1 MSPPDTTGSGL
12 AAYDEMVSG
21 KRSLRPHWREI
32 MSLVWGMPP
41 EMLREKQARASS
53 HLAAADNLFE
63 GGENQPHWGMDLL
76 PLILPEA
83 EWQVVADGLAQR
95 AKLLNLILADIY
107 GPQTLI
113 RDKLLPPFLVFNN
126 PKFLRPLR
134 FVASRAAPP
143 LHFYGA
149 DLVRMPSGRWRVL
162 ADRTQA
168 PGGVG
173 YALRHRSVAARSFP
187 EAFRNASIYRLQ
199 PSIDIWQASLQ
210 AMGAKIGD
218 DARMVLLTPG
228 PHNTSY
234 PEHVLLA
241 QELGMTLAQGDD
253 LTVREGMV
261 YLRTLDGLVRVHV
274 IYRRVDGDYCDPLE
288 LRSDSALGVAGLIAA
303 VRAGNVA
310 LVNLPGSAVVETPAF
325 ASFLPAISR
334 HLLGEELALPA
345 VTTWWC
351 GQREPLEEVL
361 KAPEKFILQSAFH
374 PDVAP
379 MDLAKAGDEELARQL
394 AKLRAAPGEY
404 VAVERVVHSRVP
416 AFAERG
422 LEPRPLVLRASAIS
436 SGENWHP
443 MPGGVARLS
452 EGDDQRHAPH
462 LGGIVKDVWVLKDE
476 PMADTDRA
484 ERLVELRKVQRVP
497 DAVGSRVA
505 DDLFWLGRYAERLD
519 SGARQLRATVMRLIR
534 GAPSPREVAEL
545 QLLARLLQ
553 RSGWIGADEAH
564 APVDG
569 AVFTIGIVAAALP
582 AGSFARYQGSLRQL
596 AIALR
601 DRLSQE
607 MWRIVSTLSKPL
619 AQSAGE
625 DFDTLLGTLD
635 ATVVAIAAFNG
646 LVAENMTRGM
656 GWRFLE
662 IGRRIERGIH
672 ICTAVD
678 ALFGEQ
684 PVRVEAGARLLLEL
698 CDSVMTHRKR
708 FPMDSYSLAATDVV
722 LSEALNPRGLLYQ
735 LETLRKE
742 LDGLIGHDPL
752 ATEKQLVDRLLES
765 LRAPLPFG
773 DQSDDRLEALT
784 AGVRECSKELTALSD
799 MLSRSFFTHIKPSHM
814 VVFSSRAGDENR
826 VAS

>member
-1 MSPPDTTGSGL
+1 M

-41 EMLREKQARASS
+41 EMLREKQARAVS
-53 HLAAADNLFE
+53 HLAAADSLFE
-63 GGENQPHWGMDLL
+63 GGEGQPHWGMDLL

-149 DLVRMPSGRWRVL
+149 DLVRMPNGRWRVL

-210 AMGAKIGD
+210 SMGAQIAD

-288 LRSDSALGVAGLIAA
+288 LRPDSALGVAGLIAA

-325 ASFLPAISR
+325 ASFLPAIAR

-361 KAPEKFILQSAFH
+361 KAPERFVLQSAFH

-379 MDLAKAGDEELARQL
+379 MDLAKISAEERAGNWRSCG
-394 AKLRAAPGEY
+394 RP
-404 VAVERVVHSRVP
+404 P
-416 AFAERG
+416 A
-422 LEPRPLVLRASAIS
+422 
-436 SGENWHP
+436 N
-443 MPGGVARLS
+443 
-452 EGDDQRHAPH
+452 
-462 LGGIVKDVWVLKDE
+462 
-476 PMADTDRA
+476 
-484 ERLVELRKVQRVP
+484 
-497 DAVGSRVA
+497 
-505 DDLFWLGRYAERLD
+505 
-519 SGARQLRATVMRLIR
+519 
-534 GAPSPREVAEL
+534 
-545 QLLARLLQ
+545 
-553 RSGWIGADEAH
+553 
-564 APVDG
+564 
-569 AVFTIGIVAAALP
+569 
-582 AGSFARYQGSLRQL
+582 
-596 AIALR
+596 
-601 DRLSQE
+601 
-607 MWRIVSTLSKPL
+607 MWRWS
-619 AQSAGE
+619 GC
-625 DFDTLLGTLD
+625 
-635 ATVVAIAAFNG
+635 
-646 LVAENMTRGM
+646 
-656 GWRFLE
+656 
-662 IGRRIERGIH
+662 
-672 ICTAVD
+672 CTAVSRHS
-678 ALFGEQ
+678 
-684 PVRVEAGARLLLEL
+684 PN
-698 CDSVMTHRKR
+698 
-708 FPMDSYSLAATDVV
+708 MD
-722 LSEALNPRGLLYQ
+722 
-735 LETLRKE
+735 
-742 LDGLIGHDPL
+742 
-752 ATEKQLVDRLLES
+752 
-765 LRAPLPFG
+765 
-773 DQSDDRLEALT
+773 
-784 AGVRECSKELTALSD
+784 
-799 MLSRSFFTHIKPSHM
+799 LSRGRWSYAPARSRQARPGIPSPAE
-814 VVFSSRAGDENR
+814 SRACRKVTTSVTRPVSAALLRTYGCSRTSPWPIPTGPKGWWICARFSACRMRSAAAWPTICSGWGAMPNAWTPER
-826 VAS
+826 ASSAPPSCA